1 MRARRTRRGVNT
13 QVYTTTEVIRVA
25 RVAFELA
32 RKRGG
37 KLCSVEKA
45 NVMESGE
52 MWREEV
58 QKLHDKE
65 YPDDA
70 LAHMYADNRP
80 RQLVSNPKH
89 VDVISTANLLGD
101 ILS

>member
-58 QKLHDKE
+58 QKLHEKE
-65 YPDDA
+65 YPDIA
-70 LAHMYADNRP
+70 LSHMYADNLAI
-80 RQLVSNPKH
+80 QLVPNPNH
-89 VDVISTANLLGD
+89 FPVFAPLTPFAHFP
-101 ILS
+101 